1 MCLYKVVLIVQMSET
16 KVAGG
21 KEMTH
26 VRSHS
31 SQCHIMTMLRKLH
44 FHFCTPLSWVWVT
57 HSFSNK
63 NLVGIWLELET
74 YHYTV
79 QKGAPLRSPISITR
93 CYLHGAYCYGSFR
106 SRSHS
111 PCSQRAY
118 RCVLTVACGTVT
130 SVLLCRLWTLY
141 EQQGKELV
149 VRGATKNHWHKIFS
163 PGLFTQAKMLE
174 ALLLLISSSHPA

>member
-1 MCLYKVVLIVQMSET
+1 MCLYKIVLIVQMSET

-26 VRSHS
+26 IRSHS
-31 SQCHIMTMLRKLH
+31 SQCHIMTTLRKLH

-79 QKGAPLRSPISITR
+79 QKGAPLRSPVSITR

-106 SRSHS
+106 NRSHS

-118 RCVLTVACGTVT
+118 RCVLTDAYETVT

-141 EQQGKELV
+141 NSRGRNWLPEEQPRTFG
-149 VRGATKNHWHKIFS
+149 TKSS
-163 PGLFTQAKMLE
+163 PGLFIQAKMLE